1 MQQIVNRDKPLKLGL
16 YDKRITIQ
24 YKQTVTKTS
33 MGDKAEYVDV
43 LTTWAKVN
51 PISVQRLLEYGQMHE
66 DAKYEIEIRYNRT
79 LNITEGEYRVQMR
92 ETPTADLQYFIIS
105 SAIDVDSLRK
115 VQRFLV
121 SQNK

>member
-1 MQQIVNRDKPLKLGL
+1 MREVVTRNKPTPIGL

-24 YKQTVTKTS
+24 YKQTVAKTS
-33 MGDKAEYVDV
+33 MGDKAEYVDI
-43 LTTWAKVN
+43 LTTWAKVV

-92 ETPTADLQYFIIS
+92 ETPTSDLQYFIIS
-105 SAIDVDSLRK
+105 SAIDVDFLRR

>member
-1 MQQIVNRDKPLKLGL
+1 MKQLVTRNKPTALGL
-16 YDKRITIQ
+16 YDKRISIQ

-33 MGDKAEYVDV
+33 MGDKAEYVEV
-43 LTTWAKVN
+43 LNTWAKVV
-51 PISVQRLLEYGQMHE
+51 PVSVQRLLEYGQMHE

-92 ETPTADLQYFIIS
+92 ETPTSDLQYFIIS
-105 SAIDVDSLRK
+105 SAIDVDFLRR